1 MDGGDLRRLMRRMRD
16 PAFRAGMKQSVR
28 GGVVQLSRG
37 GLFGPTP
44 DAEPQLMLVAVY
56 NYDLFN
62 RRTAR
67 IIIGIDTYVYAWDG
81 WREVQEA
88 SWSVSGSV
96 PRQQYVWGDTLDE
109 LLAYRNLSGGTATTY
124 FMTQGGQ
131 DTPARLIDSTGTVV
145 QKYEYDAYGK
155 ATVITLGMGGYL
167 NPYRWKGMR
176 YDPET
181 GLGYRRNR
189 YYSFEWGRFMT
200 RDPLGAWADGFNWG
214 NAYTYVGN
222 SPLGRVDRRGLYT
235 TVIVIVETP
244 ARDGRRPDRDQ
255 ERINRALK
263 QVGQDNQGGN
273 VWVVN
278 MHRDGDSPHYRIDDR
293 IAVPA
298 EGHDVPDESGIRD
311 NHTLVV
317 SLDHGVKR
325 WLGMG
330 DMYKTMDVPEPIE
343 GYPLLGLLVKAVSG
357 DYGYGARLKPK
368 LVVVEACYLGLPP
381 TTDPGGR
388 VHPVHMGGN
397 IAYYLAELLGMKVK
411 AYNCE
416 IFTGDNAD
424 EPTLDSDGQVP
435 AGPGSNGSGDDFKP
449 GWVMV
454 DALAGEAGK

>member
-1 MDGGDLRRLMRRMRD
+1 
-16 PAFRAGMKQSVR
+16 
-28 GGVVQLSRG
+28 
-37 GLFGPTP
+37 
-44 DAEPQLMLVAVY
+44 
-56 NYDLFN
+56 
-62 RRTAR
+62 
-67 IIIGIDTYVYAWDG
+67 
-81 WREVQEA
+81 
-88 SWSVSGSV
+88 
-96 PRQQYVWGDTLDE
+96 
-109 LLAYRNLSGGTATTY
+109 
-124 FMTQGGQ
+124 
-131 DTPARLIDSTGTVV
+131 
-145 QKYEYDAYGK
+145 
-155 ATVITLGMGGYL
+155 MGGYL

-397 IAYYLAELLGMKVK
+397 IA
-411 AYNCE
+411 
-416 IFTGDNAD
+416 
-424 EPTLDSDGQVP
+424 
-435 AGPGSNGSGDDFKP
+435 
-449 GWVMV
+449 
-454 DALAGEAGK
+454 